1 MARAVVADLAPR
13 NIRVNV
19 VAPGWTKTPIWKRGP
34 RANASAEESAK
45 LVDFYST
52 AIPMGR
58 WGEAEELAKA
68 VLFWLP
74 KIRPTSMR
82 SSWWWMAAQPGL
94 RSAACLSWL
103 SYIKERPEPTWF
115 HQVEKE
121 TL

>member
-94 RSAACLSWL
+94 RSARLSFVAKL
-103 SYIKERPEPTWF
+103 YKRAPRTNVVSPG
-115 HQVEKE
+115 
-121 TL
+121 